1 MGIDI
6 EDFDKNWPQGHHD
19 HEIQNMGELNAS

>member
-6 EDFDKNWPQGHHD
+6 EDFDENRPQRHHD
-19 HEIQNMGELNAS
+19 HEIQNMGELDSS